1 MDIIQEVDEDVL
13 TKLQREYGWKERQYM
28 EEISE
33 LKQDNQAMAAYLK
46 KMKERVQEMKDK
58 MKQLDVSGIKLTSL

>member
-1 MDIIQEVDEDVL
+1 MDIIHEVDEDVL